1 MSIQGTIETQ
11 PYSGLNPFVHP
22 FPWPRHGDWISRQ
35 SEGRGKPIRR
45 RPVVYDRRSH
55 GDLWPLATPGME
67 EAGCVVTENST
78 TELGLLQAILREVRI
93 YKMTGIYMSI
103 VLSLYLLVLLFSMVF

>member
-1 MSIQGTIETQ
+1 M
-11 PYSGLNPFVHP
+11 
-22 FPWPRHGDWISRQ
+22 
-35 SEGRGKPIRR
+35 
-45 RPVVYDRRSH
+45 
-55 GDLWPLATPGME
+55 
-67 EAGCVVTENST
+67 VTENST